1 MSKIAAMHKSREL
14 VRIAASLSLKSSARW
29 LSFKDAAAEL
39 QLPQPGLLNVQSGLL
54 RALFERHLDVPGDRF
69 CSKTGRLSA
78 LQNGVNDIRR
88 KESQADQAAYISARR
103 PSRGL
108 RSQQVLSPFRS

>member
-54 RALFERHLDVPGDRF
+54 RALFERHLDVPGDR
-69 CSKTGRLSA
+69 SAVRLD
-78 LQNGVNDIRR
+78 GC
-88 KESQADQAAYISARR
+88 R
-103 PSRGL
+103 PSTMESTISGARKAKGIKRTTL
-108 RSQQVLSPFRS
+108 AHGDRLAGCDLSK